1 MTYTNLNI
9 ESSDYSF
16 KYITTFS
23 HDNSY
28 STNTKGLVID
38 SKNGIFFNNEC
49 QNVLANKN
57 TWTDCDSFST
67 SRYIPS
73 YYETSTLRVYFPR
86 FSVDTYEK
94 NVSYVLSINTWI
106 GGTPVYLASIVINR
120 NDSMA
125 SLDGP
130 KRFLDDNYYEYIEL
144 QTIDPIDIIYSDTW
158 KNFRTKLC
166 GEPVNEDGSQVNNS
180 GTAICVMLT
189 PVRMVDGTWIK
200 MDHYECAKNT
210 IRFEEYTSN
219 YLSTKL
225 TLELLTKPVFNV
237 RFSWN
242 KVYSTLDEYLKET
255 YGIDT
260 SENFTL
266 KIGLVIRDKDDA
278 YKYVEH
284 TYNGTQDGSQF
295 EFDEFAFDSWEDF
308 HEGLYANVLVVMQ
321 KEGEDILALT
331 SNSIILHKDNFRYLL
346 KGNLEQINLIDIDMN
361 VNKYNV
367 VNVIKNEIVTLE
379 RNNDYKANIIKPVF
393 VKMQDA
399 ELIKL
404 HEGIAE
410 NIAINLDAYKNKVEQ
425 FILKIGENEFY
436 EVGRMSAGIVFK
448 MTNVSL
454 EQKQGIYYILNENSE
469 LVTTGK
475 YEVLS

>member
-16 KYITTFS
+16 KYITTFE
-23 HDNSY
+23 HNNSY
-28 STNTKGLVID
+28 SAIKKGLVVD
-38 SKNGIFFNNEC
+38 PKNGIFFDNSC
-49 QNVLANKN
+49 QNVLSNKN
-57 TWTDCDSFST
+57 TWTNCDEFS
-67 SRYIPS
+67 SSNYIPE
-73 YYETSTLRVYFPR
+73 YYLTSTLRVYFPR

-94 NVSYVLSINTWI
+94 NVSYILSVNTWI
-106 GGTPVYLASIVINR
+106 GGTPVSLASVVLNR
-120 NDSMA
+120 NSAIA
-125 SLDGP
+125 SLEGP

-144 QTIDPIDIIYSDTW
+144 QIIDPIDVIYSDTW
-158 KNFRTKLC
+158 KSFRTRLC
-166 GEPVNEDGSQVNNS
+166 GEPINSDGSQANNS
-180 GTAICVMLT
+180 GTAICVMIT
-189 PVRMVDGTWIK
+189 PVRMVDNIWIK

-210 IRFEEYTSN
+210 IRFEEYANN
-219 YLSTKL
+219 YLSAKL
-225 TLELLTKPVFNV
+225 TLELLAQPTFQVQFN
-237 RFSWN
+237 WN
-242 KVYSTLDEYLKET
+242 KAYTTLDEYLIET
-255 YGIDT
+255 YGIDP
-260 SENFTL
+260 SENFIM

-284 TYNGTQDGSQF
+284 IYSNTQNNTLF
-295 EFDEFAFDSWEDF
+295 EFSEFAFDGWEEF

-321 KEGEDILALT
+321 KDDEDVLALT
-331 SNSIILHKDNFRYLL
+331 SNSIVLHEDNFRYLI
-346 KGNLEQINLIDIDMN
+346 KGNLEQINLDDVNMN
-361 VNKYNV
+361 INKYNV

-393 VKMQDA
+393 VKTQDA

-404 HEGIAE
+404 HEGITE
-410 NIAINLDAYKNKVEQ
+410 NIAINLDSYKNKVDQ
-425 FILKIGENEFY
+425 FILKIEENEFY

-454 EQKQGIYYILNENSE
+454 EQKQGTYYILNENSE